1 MSKATKSFTTVNVT
15 NILEQDF
22 VQEYTDPIE
31 TLEKV
36 EVNIPSGETVNLPSL
51 VGEVVASDIAGAYLA
66 GKGLPHYWPDLQK
79 ALDKILGEKK
89 TEKAPVQKPVST
101 KKAPAPVVEDEGEDN
116 GEDLGDEG
124 SEGSDEGTGSDTGTG
139 NEESPAPTKAKTKR

>member
-66 GKGLPHYWPDLQK
+66 GKELPHY
-79 ALDKILGEKK
+79 
-89 TEKAPVQKPVST
+89 
-101 KKAPAPVVEDEGEDN
+101 
-116 GEDLGDEG
+116 
-124 SEGSDEGTGSDTGTG
+124 
-139 NEESPAPTKAKTKR
+139 